1 MCAPLLPA
9 AVLCILKA
17 VVVAERSGELRIHH
31 R

>member
-17 VVVAERSGELRIHH
+17 VVAERSGELRIHH